1 MTTSTAAGNP
11 ARTQSRPDG
20 LLRLALRLDA
30 VVTGLNGAA
39 YLVGAALLDD
49 LLGLP
54 PGLLRGV
61 GAFLLVYAAAV
72 WLVGART
79 RPSTPAVEAVVVLNG
94 LWAVGSVVVVL
105 TDRFT
110 PTTVGA
116 VWLVLQALVVAGFA
130 ALQLVGLRRR
140 A

>member
-1 MTTSTAAGNP
+1 MTTSTAAANA
-11 ARTQSRPDG
+11 ARTPPRPDR

-30 VVTGLNGAA
+30 VVTGANGAA
-39 YLVGAALLDD
+39 YLAAAPLLDD
-49 LLGLP
+49 LLGLS

-72 WLVGART
+72 WFVATRV
-79 RPSTPAVEAVVVLNG
+79 RPSTPAVEAVVVLNA

-110 PTTVGA
+110 PTTAGA
-116 VWLVLQALVVAGFA
+116 VWLVLQALVVAAFA
-130 ALQLVGLRRR
+130 ALQLAGLRRR